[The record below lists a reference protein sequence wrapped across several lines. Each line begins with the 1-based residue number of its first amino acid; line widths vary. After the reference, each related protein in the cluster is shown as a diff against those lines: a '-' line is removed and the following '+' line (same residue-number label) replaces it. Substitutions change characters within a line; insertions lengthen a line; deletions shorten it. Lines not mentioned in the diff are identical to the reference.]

1 MNKRTNLTAY
11 KDLLTEMNEKPTFRF
26 DELSQTRFD
35 VFRVLQ
41 EHGYIKKV
49 DRAVYTWVAKKPTLA
64 TAKRVAILTIEY
76 RKSWDSSKKDKKD
89 VKDTQIKMKFK
100 VDPNKV
106 IKVSPK
112 MIKENFS
119 TSENKRNQMAAIG
132 TAFLLGAVLTAI
144 IYSIITNFN

>member
-1 MNKRTNLTAY
+1 MNKKTNLTAY

-89 VKDTQIKMKFK
+89 VKDTQIKIKFSNPK
-100 VDPNKV
+100 PKPVNK
-106 IKVSPK
+106 
-112 MIKENFS
+112 
-119 TSENKRNQMAAIG
+119 ENKRNQMAAIG

>member
-1 MNKRTNLTAY
+1 MNKKTNLTAY

-89 VKDTQIKMKFK
+89 VKDTQIKIKFSNPK
-100 VDPNKV
+100 PKPVNK
-106 IKVSPK
+106 
-112 MIKENFS
+112 EQ
-119 TSENKRNQMAAIG
+119 KRNQMAAIG
-132 TAFLLGAVLTAI
+132 TAFILGAVLTAI

>member
-1 MNKRTNLTAY
+1 MNKKTNLTAY

-89 VKDTQIKMKFK
+89 VKDTQIKIKFSNPK
-100 VDPNKV
+100 PKPVNK
-106 IKVSPK
+106 
-112 MIKENFS
+112 EQ
-119 TSENKRNQMAAIG
+119 KRNQMAAIG

>member
-1 MNKRTNLTAY
+1 MNKNTNLTAY

-89 VKDTQIKMKFK
+89 VKDTQIKIKFSNPK
-100 VDPNKV
+100 PKPVNK
-106 IKVSPK
+106 
-112 MIKENFS
+112 EQ
-119 TSENKRNQMAAIG
+119 KRNQMAAIG

>member
-1 MNKRTNLTAY
+1 MNKKTNLTAY

-89 VKDTQIKMKFK
+89 VKDTQIKIKFSNPK
-100 VDPNKV
+100 HKLVNK
-106 IKVSPK
+106 
-112 MIKENFS
+112 EQ
-119 TSENKRNQMAAIG
+119 KRNQMAAIG

>member
-11 KDLLTEMNEKPTFRF
+11 KDLLTEMNEKATFRF

-89 VKDTQIKMKFK
+89 VKDTQIKIKFSNPEPK
-100 VDPNKV
+100 HVNK
-106 IKVSPK
+106 
-112 MIKENFS
+112 
-119 TSENKRNQMAAIG
+119 ENKRNQMAAIG

>member
-89 VKDTQIKMKFK
+89 VKDTQIKIKFSNPK
-100 VDPNKV
+100 PKPVNK
-106 IKVSPK
+106 
-112 MIKENFS
+112 
-119 TSENKRNQMAAIG
+119 ENKRNQMAAIG

>member
-11 KDLLTEMNEKPTFRF
+11 KDLLTEMNEKATFRF

-35 VFRVLQ
+35 VFKVLQ

-89 VKDTQIKMKFK
+89 VKDTQIKIKFSNPEPK
-100 VDPNKV
+100 HVNK
-106 IKVSPK
+106 
-112 MIKENFS
+112 
-119 TSENKRNQMAAIG
+119 ENKRNQMAAIG

>member
-26 DELSQTRFD
+26 DELSQKRWD
-35 VFRVLQ
+35 VFNVLQ
-41 EHGYIKKV
+41 TNGYIKKV

-89 VKDTQIKMKFK
+89 VKDVQTKLNFQT
-100 VDPNKV
+100 
-106 IKVSPK
+106 PK
-112 MIKENFS
+112 PKTID
-119 TSENKRNQMAAIG
+119 KRQNREQLAAIG
-132 TAFLLGAVLTAI
+132 TMILVTAI
-144 IYSIITNFN
+144 ALTLVIAFISNF

>member
-1 MNKRTNLTAY
+1 MNKRTNLEAY

-89 VKDTQIKMKFK
+89 VKDTQIKIKFSNPK
-100 VDPNKV
+100 PKPVNK
-106 IKVSPK
+106 
-112 MIKENFS
+112 
-119 TSENKRNQMAAIG
+119 ENKRNQMAAIG

>member
-1 MNKRTNLTAY
+1 MNKKTNLTAY
-11 KDLLTEMNEKPTFRF
+11 KDLLIEMNEKPTFRF

-89 VKDTQIKMKFK
+89 VKDTQIKMKFSNPK
-100 VDPNKV
+100 PKPVNK
-106 IKVSPK
+106 
-112 MIKENFS
+112 EQ
-119 TSENKRNQMAAIG
+119 KRNQMAAIG
-132 TAFLLGAVLTAI
+132 TAFILGAVLTAI

>member
-1 MNKRTNLTAY
+1 MNKKTNLTAY

-35 VFRVLQ
+35 FFRVLQ

-76 RKSWDSSKKDKKD
+76 RKSWDSSKKDKND
-89 VKDTQIKMKFK
+89 VKDTQIKIKFSNPK
-100 VDPNKV
+100 PKPVNK
-106 IKVSPK
+106 
-112 MIKENFS
+112 
-119 TSENKRNQMAAIG
+119 ENKRNQMAAIG

>member
-1 MNKRTNLTAY
+1 MNKKTNLTAY

-41 EHGYIKKV
+41 EYGYIKKV

-89 VKDTQIKMKFK
+89 VKDTQIKIKFSNPK
-100 VDPNKV
+100 TKPVNK
-106 IKVSPK
+106 
-112 MIKENFS
+112 EQ
-119 TSENKRNQMAAIG
+119 KRNQMAAIG

>member
-1 MNKRTNLTAY
+1 MNNKTNLTAY

-89 VKDTQIKMKFK
+89 VKDTQIKIKFSNPK
-100 VDPNKV
+100 PKPVNK
-106 IKVSPK
+106 
-112 MIKENFS
+112 EQ
-119 TSENKRNQMAAIG
+119 KRNQMAAIG

>member
-1 MNKRTNLTAY
+1 MNKNTNLEAY
-11 KDLLTEMNEKPTFRF
+11 KDLLTEMSAKPTFRF

-41 EHGYIKKV
+41 TNGYIKKV

-89 VKDTQIKMKFK
+89 VKDTQIKMKFSNPK
-100 VDPNKV
+100 PKPVNK
-106 IKVSPK
+106 
-112 MIKENFS
+112 EQ
-119 TSENKRNQMAAIG
+119 KRNQMAAIG
-132 TAFLLGAVLTAI
+132 TAFILGAVLTAI

>member
-1 MNKRTNLTAY
+1 MNKKTNLTAY

-89 VKDTQIKMKFK
+89 VKDTQIKIKFSNPK
-100 VDPNKV
+100 PKPVNK
-106 IKVSPK
+106 
-112 MIKENFS
+112 EQ
-119 TSENKRNQMAAIG
+119 KRNQMAAIG

-144 IYSIITNFN
+144 IYLIITNFN

>member
-1 MNKRTNLTAY
+1 MNKKTNLTAY
-11 KDLLTEMNEKPTFRF
+11 KDLLIEMNEKPTFRF

-89 VKDTQIKMKFK
+89 VKDTQIKIKFSNPK
-100 VDPNKV
+100 PKPVNK
-106 IKVSPK
+106 
-112 MIKENFS
+112 EQ
-119 TSENKRNQMAAIG
+119 KRNQMAAIG

>member
-76 RKSWDSSKKDKKD
+76 RKSWDSSKKDKND
-89 VKDTQIKMKFK
+89 VKDTQIKIKFSNPK
-100 VDPNKV
+100 PKPVNK
-106 IKVSPK
+106 
-112 MIKENFS
+112 
-119 TSENKRNQMAAIG
+119 ENKRNQMAAIG
-132 TAFLLGAVLTAI
+132 TAFLLGAFLTAI

>member
-1 MNKRTNLTAY
+1 MNKKTNLTAY

-76 RKSWDSSKKDKKD
+76 RKRWDSSKKDKKD
-89 VKDTQIKMKFK
+89 VKDTQIKMKFSNPK
-100 VDPNKV
+100 PKPVNK
-106 IKVSPK
+106 
-112 MIKENFS
+112 EQ
-119 TSENKRNQMAAIG
+119 KRNQMAAIG
-132 TAFLLGAVLTAI
+132 TAFILGAVLTAI

>member
-1 MNKRTNLTAY
+1 MNKNTNLMAY
-11 KDLLTEMNEKPTFRF
+11 KELLTEMNEKPTFRF
-26 DELSQTRFD
+26 NELSQTRFD

-89 VKDTQIKMKFK
+89 VKDTQIKIKFSNPK
-100 VDPNKV
+100 PKPVNK
-106 IKVSPK
+106 
-112 MIKENFS
+112 
-119 TSENKRNQMAAIG
+119 ENKRNQMAAIG

>member
-76 RKSWDSSKKDKKD
+76 RKSWGSSKKDKKD
-89 VKDTQIKMKFK
+89 VKDTQIKIKFSNPK
-100 VDPNKV
+100 PKPVNK
-106 IKVSPK
+106 
-112 MIKENFS
+112 
-119 TSENKRNQMAAIG
+119 ENKRNQMAAIG

>member
-1 MNKRTNLTAY
+1 MNKKTNLTAY
-11 KDLLTEMNEKPTFRF
+11 KDLLIEMNEKPTFRF

-89 VKDTQIKMKFK
+89 VKDTQIKIKFSNPK
-100 VDPNKV
+100 PKPVNK
-106 IKVSPK
+106 
-112 MIKENFS
+112 
-119 TSENKRNQMAAIG
+119 ENKRNQMAAIG

>member
-1 MNKRTNLTAY
+1 MNKKTNLTAY

-49 DRAVYTWVAKKPTLA
+49 DRAVYTWVAKKPTIA

-89 VKDTQIKMKFK
+89 VKDTQIKIKFSNPK
-100 VDPNKV
+100 PKPVNK
-106 IKVSPK
+106 
-112 MIKENFS
+112 EQ
-119 TSENKRNQMAAIG
+119 KRNKMAAIG

>member
-89 VKDTQIKMKFK
+89 TQIKIKFSNPK
-100 VDPNKV
+100 PKPVNK
-106 IKVSPK
+106 
-112 MIKENFS
+112 EQ
-119 TSENKRNQMAAIG
+119 KRNQMAAIG